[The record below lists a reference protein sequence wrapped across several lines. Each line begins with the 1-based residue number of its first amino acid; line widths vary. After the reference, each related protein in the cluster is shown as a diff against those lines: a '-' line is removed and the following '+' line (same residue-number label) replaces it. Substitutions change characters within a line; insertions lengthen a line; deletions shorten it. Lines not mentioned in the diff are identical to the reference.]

1 MKIGIDARFLTHPQM
16 GGFKT
21 YTENLIR
28 ALLEVDDTNQYVLY
42 VDRPGESGALPVASN
57 VEYRIVKGSVPGI
70 EMPVR
75 EQFALRRAMDRDRL
89 DLVHFLCNTAPVA
102 IDTPYVL
109 TLHDTV
115 QVTSENPFRITPNL
129 STQKAWAITAY
140 SKWTILRTAHAAARI
155 ITVSNY
161 EREKI
166 AAELSIP
173 RDRICVTHLA
183 PNKLYRPGSTEERA
197 AWRQELGHTLGL
209 PDHYLMGIGYEPRKN
224 IPLLIKTFT
233 QIAPLH
239 ADLHLLVIA
248 AQEQRRQEF
257 QEMAANTGLNGKA
270 IILGSQPSSV
280 LMKLYNLA
288 ELFVYPSERESFGL
302 PPLEAMAC
310 GTPTVAMRESALP
323 EILDQGALLVDGG
336 DVRVWAEQITEI
348 IGDRAQLARLTEHGL
363 RRAAQLTWQH
373 CARKTMDMYYAALG
387 QNAPTL

>member
-1 MKIGIDARFLTHPQM
+1 MKIGIDARFLTHPQV

-42 VDRPGESGALPVASN
+42 VDRPFESGALPAASN

-89 DLVHFLCNTAPVA
+89 DLAHFLCNTAPVA

-109 TLHDTV
+109 TLHDTI
-115 QVTSENPFRITPNL
+115 QVTSENPFRTTPNL
-129 STQKAWAITAY
+129 SMQKAWAITAY
-140 SKWTILRTAHAAARI
+140 SKWTILRTARAAARI

-183 PNKLYRPGSTEERA
+183 PNKLYRPGSTEECA
-197 AWRQELGHTLGL
+197 AWCQELEHTLGL
-209 PDHYLMGIGYEPRKN
+209 PDHYLLGIGYEPRKN
-224 IPLLIKTFT
+224 IPLLFKTFA
-233 QIAPLH
+233 QLVPHYAELY
-239 ADLHLLVIA
+239 LVVIA
-248 AQEQRRQEF
+248 AQEERRREF
-257 QEMAANTGLNGKA
+257 QEMAANMGLDGKA
-270 IILGSQPSSV
+270 IILCSQPPNV

-288 ELFVYPSERESFGL
+288 DLFVYPSERESFGL

-310 GTPTVAMRESALP
+310 GASVVAANNSSIP
-323 EILDQGALLVDGG
+323 EIAGDAALLVKTG
-336 DVRVWAEQITEI
+336 DAKAMAGAIRTLLND
-348 IGDRAQLARLTEHGL
+348 DRRHGEL
-363 RRAAQLTWQH
+363 RQKGLSRAAEFSWEQ
-373 CARKTMDMYYAALG
+373 CARQTVNAYCLALNLG
-387 QNAPTL
+387 TR